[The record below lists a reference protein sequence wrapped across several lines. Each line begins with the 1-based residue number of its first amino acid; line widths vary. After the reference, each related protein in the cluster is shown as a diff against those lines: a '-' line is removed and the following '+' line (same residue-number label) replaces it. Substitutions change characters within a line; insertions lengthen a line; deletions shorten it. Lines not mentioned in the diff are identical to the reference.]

1 MVRLVRQLQV
11 LVVAMAIAGIPVMAA
26 AQSATSNI
34 TGRATDGS
42 GAALPGATVSVTSP
56 NLIGGARTTVS
67 DEQGVY
73 RFTQLPGGTY
83 AVKFE
88 LAGFS
93 TLTVEGV
100 TVAGG
105 STMTINGKLELAT
118 LQESVTVTS
127 QAPTIDLESS
137 KVAVTWDQQ
146 KLDDLPYSRSL
157 TGLIALVPGLYA
169 TSYDVGGSNFGTGSG
184 PSARTFGRAGG
195 NVVMYDGMV
204 WDQTYGDYGSFEE
217 AQITTASKGADA
229 MNPGV
234 SMNFVIKSGGNQ
246 FHGSFLGQYQSGGM
260 QSKNVD
266 DDLLKKGY
274 APGVNKFTSLRDL
287 YGEFGGPVIKDKLW
301 FYASYRD
308 GRTGLKIPG
317 FIQLSDREQ
326 VEFYTKLENPT
337 AKITYQVSKNN
348 KFEAM
353 VQGGRKWQP
362 YRGASSFVPLEASQ
376 NQDSYSL
383 IGPSFKW
390 LTIIGSKGTFDASLQ
405 RGGYW
410 WPDIPWTSDVRKT
423 DLTTT
428 ATRGAFL
435 ESDRAPRRWQ
445 YGATY
450 TQFSELFGRNHEIKT
465 GYMGWRAVEETENI
479 GYPNQQQYRYRSTTA
494 DATCNI
500 NTNWDGCFSRPD
512 SVLVYDYPNTT
523 SAGEYYHSAYVN
535 DKITVSTKL
544 NVNIG
549 LRYDRYSSF
558 LPEQGNPGTG
568 PFATTNIFKYTDDYP
583 VYQSLVPRVSAV
595 YDLTGEG
602 RIALRGS
609 YGRYVGGS
617 SGTLG
622 NPGPSAS
629 TVNPNAII
637 TRTYS
642 NWDGSIPYVP
652 IPANLTATS
661 GGGTNRTI
669 DPGMKGP
676 WVDEFSAGVDV
687 GLSRVVTMQFTY
699 VKKYDGRGNKFL
711 NVAQPYDAFTQV
723 ANVVDPGRDNV
734 TGTADDGTLR
744 VYSVPRTLSGQTVE
758 SIVQMSGRE
767 SRNKYDAFGVTFSKQ
782 YANNWSFLTSFD
794 ASKANLA
801 NMDPRNPNE
810 ALYGP
815 GNSTTSTP
823 GSTTTNQYRSRLP
836 EWSFAGRVSG
846 SYQLPW
852 GILYAGSFTA
862 QSGEWYGRDV
872 AVRDSNNATVYV
884 TVEPHVDRYPWVN
897 IFDNRVSKRFKI
909 FGGQQI
915 EAMVDLFNTLNVNT
929 ITAQTNRN
937 GSAYLQPTTITA
949 PRVARLSFK
958 YKF

>member
-1 MVRLVRQLQV
+1 MVRLVRQLQG
-11 LVVAMAIAGIPVMAA
+11 LVVAMAVAGIPVMAA

-184 PSARTFGRAGG
+184 PTARTFGRAGG

-246 FHGSFLGQYQSGGM
+246 FHGSFLGQYQDGGM

-266 DDLLKKGY
+266 DALLKRGY
-274 APGVNKFTSLRDL
+274 APGVNKFTSLRDF

-317 FIQLSDREQ
+317 FIQLSDRQQ

-410 WPDIPWTSDVRKT
+410 WPDIPWTDDVRIT

-435 ESDRAPRRWQ
+435 ES
-445 YGATY
+445 ATWSWDLPVLG
-450 TQFSELFGRNHEIKT
+450 TVKT
-465 GYMGWRAVEETENI
+465 SSALAFDTGVYLVVVAL
-479 GYPNQQQYRYRSTTA
+479 
-494 DATCNI
+494 
-500 NTNWDGCFSRPD
+500 
-512 SVLVYDYPNTT
+512 VLMV
-523 SAGEYYHSAYVN
+523 
-535 DKITVSTKL
+535 
-544 NVNIG
+544 
-549 LRYDRYSSF
+549 LR
-558 LPEQGNPGTG
+558 
-568 PFATTNIFKYTDDYP
+568 
-583 VYQSLVPRVSAV
+583 
-595 YDLTGEG
+595 
-602 RIALRGS
+602 
-609 YGRYVGGS
+609 
-617 SGTLG
+617 TLG
-622 NPGPSAS
+622 
-629 TVNPNAII
+629 
-637 TRTYS
+637 
-642 NWDGSIPYVP
+642 
-652 IPANLTATS
+652 
-661 GGGTNRTI
+661 
-669 DPGMKGP
+669 
-676 WVDEFSAGVDV
+676 EE
-687 GLSRVVTMQFTY
+687 
-699 VKKYDGRGNKFL
+699 
-711 NVAQPYDAFTQV
+711 DA
-723 ANVVDPGRDNV
+723 A
-734 TGTADDGTLR
+734 
-744 VYSVPRTLSGQTVE
+744 
-758 SIVQMSGRE
+758 
-767 SRNKYDAFGVTFSKQ
+767 
-782 YANNWSFLTSFD
+782 
-794 ASKANLA
+794 
-801 NMDPRNPNE
+801 
-810 ALYGP
+810 
-815 GNSTTSTP
+815 
-823 GSTTTNQYRSRLP
+823 
-836 EWSFAGRVSG
+836 
-846 SYQLPW
+846 
-852 GILYAGSFTA
+852 
-862 QSGEWYGRDV
+862 
-872 AVRDSNNATVYV
+872 
-884 TVEPHVDRYPWVN
+884 
-897 IFDNRVSKRFKI
+897 
-909 FGGQQI
+909 
-915 EAMVDLFNTLNVNT
+915 
-929 ITAQTNRN
+929 
-937 GSAYLQPTTITA
+937 
-949 PRVARLSFK
+949 
-958 YKF
+958 